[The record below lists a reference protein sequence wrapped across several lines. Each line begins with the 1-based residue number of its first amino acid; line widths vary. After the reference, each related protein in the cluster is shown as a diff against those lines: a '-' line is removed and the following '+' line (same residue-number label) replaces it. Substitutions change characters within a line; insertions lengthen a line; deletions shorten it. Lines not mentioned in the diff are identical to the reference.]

1 MASVLVATAAIF
13 LKPVQER
20 NEALYKQQIILD
32 VAGLME
38 PGGDIDT
45 LFGSIDTRTV
55 DLASGTYTSDADM
68 EATVSIPSEL
78 DLAGIS
84 QRPEFVDVYL
94 VTENGRIDQV
104 ILPVY
109 GKGLWSTMLG
119 YLAVAPD
126 GNTIKGLRFYAHGET
141 PGLGDQ
147 MDKESWRAQVADKE
161 IYGDGDEP
169 VIRVI
174 KGLVQEGTAGSEHM
188 LDGMAGA
195 TLTGNGITGLV
206 QYRGMFGHRMNTRVG
221 KDISVEE
228 IDKEY
233 DAVLW
238 ALGCK
243 SGRKLPVPNSDAPN
257 CVSGVAFLEAF
268 ACDAPGC
275 AIVDLQLHGI
285 DGLELRA
292 AHGIPRVF
300 KSSAKRERAR
310 KRSGRMLSLF
320 KPRISAISAC

>member
-1 MASVLVATAAIF
+1 MSDKKEFDRDSISNTLIIAIGLSLVCSIIVSSAAIV
-13 LKPVQER
+13 LKPVQAK
-20 NEALYKQQIILD
+20 NEEAFRQRIILD

-45 LFGSIDTRTV
+45 LFASIDTRTV
-55 DLASGTYTSDADM
+55 ELASGTYKDEADM
-68 EATVSIPSEL
+68 EATVAIPDQL

-84 QRPEFVDVYL
+84 RRAENVDVYL
-94 VTENGRIDQV
+94 VTNNGRVEQI

-147 MDKESWRAQVADKE
+147 MDKESWRAQVAGKK

-174 KGLVQEGTAGSEHM
+174 KGLVQEGSAGSEHM
-188 LDGMAGA
+188 FDGMAGA

-206 QYRGMFGHRMNTRVG
+206 QYWTGPHGFGPYLKNFR
-221 KDISVEE
+221 
-228 IDKEY
+228 
-233 DAVLW
+233 
-238 ALGCK
+238 
-243 SGRKLPVPNSDAPN
+243 
-257 CVSGVAFLEAF
+257 EA
-268 ACDAPGC
+268 G
-275 AIVDLQLHGI
+275 
-285 DGLELRA
+285 
-292 AHGIPRVF
+292 
-300 KSSAKRERAR
+300 
-310 KRSGRMLSLF
+310 
-320 KPRISAISAC
+320 

>member
-1 MASVLVATAAIF
+1 MSDKKEFDRDSISNTLIVAIGLSLVCSIIVSSAAIV
-13 LKPVQER
+13 LKPVQVK
-20 NEALYKQQIILD
+20 NEELFRKQIILD

-45 LFGSIDTRTV
+45 LFDSIDTRTV
-55 DLASGTYTSDADM
+55 ELASGTYTDDADM
-68 EATVSIPSEL
+68 EATVAIPGPK

-84 QRPEFVDVYL
+84 QRAEFVDVYL
-94 VTENGRIDQV
+94 VTDSGRVDQV

-147 MDKESWRAQVADKE
+147 MDKESWLAQVAGKK

-174 KGLVQEGTAGSEHM
+174 KGLVHEGSAGNEHM
-188 LDGMAGA
+188 FDGMAGA

-206 QYRGMFGHRMNTRVG
+206 QYWTGSHGFGPYLKNFREGNT
-221 KDISVEE
+221 E
-228 IDKEY
+228 
-233 DAVLW
+233 
-238 ALGCK
+238 
-243 SGRKLPVPNSDAPN
+243 
-257 CVSGVAFLEAF
+257 
-268 ACDAPGC
+268 
-275 AIVDLQLHGI
+275 
-285 DGLELRA
+285 
-292 AHGIPRVF
+292 
-300 KSSAKRERAR
+300 
-310 KRSGRMLSLF
+310 
-320 KPRISAISAC
+320 